1 MEFQE
6 IQDKLN
12 ALLTGDKRKVVFW
25 YDDDAAYAEEVD
37 NLQLGENC
45 KLWKLTKGNHFATK
59 LQIEEREPDVNFIVY
74 ATFARPEDKGNH
86 LADIFLVKFKD
97 SGGGIKLKEHRLF
110 ASKEEAEAS
119 ITKSTKKT
127 AYRSPYDYI

>member
-25 YDDDAAYAEEVD
+25 YDDASYAEEVD

-45 KLWKLTKGNHFATK
+45 KLWKLTEGNHFATK
-59 LQIEEREPDVNFIVY
+59 LQILFNIIGALIIIAGILIVVY
-74 ATFARPEDKGNH
+74 ADHHQE
-86 LADIFLVKFKD
+86 
-97 SGGGIKLKEHRLF
+97 
-110 ASKEEAEAS
+110 
-119 ITKSTKKT
+119 
-127 AYRSPYDYI
+127 